1 MILEGVDGGPYPC
14 GNITLNPNIGD
25 TDAHANNLCMRG
37 ILTTNDGDPAK
48 PILVSITAYWGKH
61 LTLLCLA
68 QPDTLV
74 HCVKLQL
81 AHDHPVRD
89 YFEEGYV
96 DLADRITLL
105 VDGDK
110 ALEDDEP
117 IGTYMIVGTSPGNLF
132 PNEISIRV
140 KGKKPPTLRTTQRQ
154 KLAKAC
160 ENAKFQIGARNA
172 FPGVI
177 EVADNRHD
185 LRHGFPI
192 LVLLGDEISVRR
204 AIWIAPSKNVTKL
217 HNGAN
222 EVYVNQAALTLKLCH
237 ENNVRIKIKYQDNLT
252 MCSMVNV
259 ANVRLY
265 QDTNIRDSDI
275 LLLNPSNFI
284 PGYTYRIADPSTPR
298 TPCRTGH
305 WDTFPPEGSQDVD
318 ENGDLT
324 MAYTED
330 SSVAEVAFNENNDA
344 KYGNTMD
351 GDDKVSAATMVEWW
365 EPLAAAFHTL
375 AERMRD
381 SKIEPFP
388 TASLCILHT
397 CSNLQL
403 GRLCHIVC
411 RFPDMSSEDK
421 KLIRPGRFRT
431 DLSDGIHDLSLIHIS
446 EPTRR

>member
-1 MILEGVDGGPYPC
+1 MTPDLPTRPRPPHLLTPNHHRHPPPAIKMILEGVDGGSYPC
-14 GNITLNPNIGD
+14 DTVTLNPNIGN

-37 ILTTNDGDPAK
+37 ILTTNDDDPAK
-48 PILVSITAYWGKH
+48 PILVSITAYWGEH

-110 ALEDDEP
+110 ELEDDEP

-160 ENAKFQIGARNA
+160 EKAKFQIGARNV

-192 LVLLGDEISVRR
+192 LVLLGDEKSVRR

-217 HNGAN
+217 HNGADQ
-222 EVYVNQAALTLKLCH
+222 VYVNQAALTLKLCYD
-237 ENNVRIKIKYQDNLT
+237 NNVRIKIKY
-252 MCSMVNV
+252 
-259 ANVRLY
+259 
-265 QDTNIRDSDI
+265 
-275 LLLNPSNFI
+275 
-284 PGYTYRIADPSTPR
+284 
-298 TPCRTGH
+298 
-305 WDTFPPEGSQDVD
+305 
-318 ENGDLT
+318 
-324 MAYTED
+324 
-330 SSVAEVAFNENNDA
+330 
-344 KYGNTMD
+344 
-351 GDDKVSAATMVEWW
+351 
-365 EPLAAAFHTL
+365 
-375 AERMRD
+375 
-381 SKIEPFP
+381 
-388 TASLCILHT
+388 
-397 CSNLQL
+397 
-403 GRLCHIVC
+403 
-411 RFPDMSSEDK
+411 
-421 KLIRPGRFRT
+421 
-431 DLSDGIHDLSLIHIS
+431 
-446 EPTRR
+446 